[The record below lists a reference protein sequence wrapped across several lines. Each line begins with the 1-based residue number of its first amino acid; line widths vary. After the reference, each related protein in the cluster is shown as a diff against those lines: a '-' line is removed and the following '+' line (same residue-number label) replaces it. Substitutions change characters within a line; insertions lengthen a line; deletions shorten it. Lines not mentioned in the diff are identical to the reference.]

1 MYSNFPDLQ
10 KNYYLYS
17 LRNLK
22 ENWNIDQRKMYFTAL
37 NDARTRSGGASYQGF
52 LNNIEK
58 EAFENATDIDR
69 LAIEALGLKKPYKAP
84 ALPKA
89 AGPGREYKLAELVQ
103 LADGKLVKRD
113 FKNGQKM
120 YAASRCVVCHRYNG
134 DGGATGPDLS
144 QVAGRFSLK
153 DLCES
158 IVEPNKVISDQ
169 YKASIIETKSGKFI
183 TGKVVSENAES
194 LIVVTDPEDSSKVQD
209 LKKKDVESVKVSP
222 VSLMPQD
229 LLKTLNENEVLDLL
243 AYLLSRGDPSHVMFK
258 K

>member
-1 MYSNFPDLQ
+1 MD
-10 KNYYLYS
+10 
-17 LRNLK
+17 
-22 ENWNIDQRKMYFTAL
+22 
-37 NDARTRSGGASYQGF
+37 
-52 LNNIEK
+52 
-58 EAFENATDIDR
+58 
-69 LAIEALGLKKPYKAP
+69 
-84 ALPKA
+84 
-89 AGPGREYKLAELVQ
+89 
-103 LADGKLVKRD
+103 
-113 FKNGQKM
+113 
-120 YAASRCVVCHRYNG
+120 AASRCVVCHRYNG

-183 TGKVVSENAES
+183 TGKMVSENAES

-243 AYLLSRGDPSHVMFK
+243 AYLLSRGDPSHTMFK